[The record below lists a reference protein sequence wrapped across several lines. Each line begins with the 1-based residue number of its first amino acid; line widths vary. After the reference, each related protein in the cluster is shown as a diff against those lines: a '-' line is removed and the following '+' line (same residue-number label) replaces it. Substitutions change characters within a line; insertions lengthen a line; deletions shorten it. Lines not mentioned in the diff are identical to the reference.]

1 MTLTQPDANSITT
14 DLASDVASKQTA
26 TAAMVWGLGATQV
39 IGYGTLYYAF
49 SILAADMAKDLNWT
63 VEWIYGAFSAALLVG
78 GLAAPF
84 SGRWVD
90 RFGAGHVMAAGSI
103 GAAVALAACALAPG
117 PVAFVAALIALE
129 AAATLVL
136 YDAAFAALAQ
146 ISGQNARRSITH
158 LTLIAG
164 FASTLFWPLTTYL
177 NDWIGWRDVY
187 LLFAALHLGVCLP
200 IHIMLARRTPRQ
212 NTSTTNAA
220 DVNVAGAGSLN
231 TADRPRAF
239 KLILLGFTLGG
250 FVLSALLVH
259 MVPLMAAIGFGA
271 AGLLM
276 ASLFGPA
283 QVFIRVLNMAFG
295 RDLHPVRLAII
306 ASTMLPIAAVLLIA
320 GMSWPLVGFG
330 FALICGFG
338 SGLSSIVRGTVPLA
352 LFGAQGYGARLGNLT
367 AVRLVVT
374 SVAPFIFAWIMHS
387 FGAATALWTMAVI
400 GLMAVAAFAALARM
414 PNTLTNTLK

>member
-1 MTLTQPDANSITT
+1 M
-14 DLASDVASKQTA
+14 
-26 TAAMVWGLGATQV
+26 
-39 IGYGTLYYAF
+39 
-49 SILAADMAKDLNWT
+49 
-63 VEWIYGAFSAALLVG
+63 G

-84 SGRWVD
+84 AGRWVD
-90 RFGAGHVMAAGSI
+90 RFGAAQVMTAGSI
-103 GAAVALAACALAPG
+103 GAAAALAACALAPG
-117 PVAFVAALIALE
+117 PVAFVAALIVLE

-146 ISGQNARRSITH
+146 ISGQDTRRSITH

-164 FASTLFWPLTTYL
+164 FASTLFWPLTSFL

-200 IHIMLARRTPRQ
+200 IHIMLARRMPDQ
-212 NTSTTNAA
+212 NTSATNEAT
-220 DVNVAGAGSLN
+220 VNVAAAESLDI
-231 TADRPRAF
+231 ADRPKAF

-259 MVPLMAAIGFGA
+259 MVPLMAAGGFGA

-283 QVFIRVLNMAFG
+283 QVLIRLLNMTFG

-306 ASTMLPIAAVLLIA
+306 ASAMLPVAAAFLIA
-320 GMSWPLVGFG
+320 GINWPLVGFG
-330 FALICGFG
+330 FALIFGFG

-387 FGAATALWTMAVI
+387 FGAAAALWTMAVI
-400 GLMAVAAFAALARM
+400 GVMAVAAFAALARI
-414 PNTLTNTLK
+414 PNALTKTLK